1 MNMKKGKAPILL
13 LIVTIGLISA
23 LSINVEYSTMDLKK
37 FRSYQE
43 LKDFLNSRMYD
54 FRRGLYLSTLDKLGT
69 TAYVDESAV
78 GYSKTNV
85 QVEGVDEADTVK
97 TDGEYLYIT
106 AGQEVIIARTY
117 PAEEA
122 AIVARILVAGVSSQL
137 LISQDR
143 LAVFYENN
151 NQDKTFVRVYD
162 ISVKES
168 PFLVREVSTD
178 GYYVSS
184 RLVGDYAY
192 VITTKGAWIINDQV
206 SLPRISSVD
215 GNEEVDAT
223 EVYYED
229 TADNGYVFTTVLAFN
244 MQHDQQK
251 PEHTVILSGWAST
264 LYVSKRNIYLACN
277 HISTTI
283 VHRIQIENGE
293 ICIAAD
299 GEIPGT
305 VLNQFSMDEYNA
317 YFRVATTS
325 TITSPGEE
333 PFMLHLQNN
342 IYVLDM
348 DLTVVGKIEGL
359 AKGET
364 VHSARFMGS
373 SCYLVTFRKVD
384 PFFVIDLSEPTG
396 PKVLGELKVTGYS
409 DYMHMYDENHVIG
422 VGKETV
428 GADQGDFSWYQG
440 LKISLFDVTE
450 ISDPKEL
457 ARYLIG
463 DRGTNSPVLNDHK
476 AFLFNEEKHLLVI
489 PVLVAKT
496 NERNY
501 PNGVPQYAMGENV
514 WQGAYVFTVSL
525 AGREIKLKGTITHI
539 ENGDVSDYTKHVKRA
554 LYIGDVLYT
563 VSDSMVKMNSLTDL
577 SDINALT
584 LG

>member
-13 LIVTIGLISA
+13 LIVAIGLISA

-69 TAYVDESAV
+69 TTYVDESAV

-106 AGQEVIIARTY
+106 SGQEVIIARAY

-143 LAVFYENN
+143 LAVFYENHS
-151 NQDKTFVRVYD
+151 QDKTFVRVYD

-184 RLVGDYAY
+184 RLIGDYAY

-409 DYMHMYDENHVIG
+409 DYMHMCDENHVIG

-450 ISDPKEL
+450 ISDLKEL

-489 PVLVAKT
+489 PVLVAKI

>member
-184 RLVGDYAY
+184 RLIGDYAY

>member
-13 LIVTIGLISA
+13 LIVAIGLISA

-184 RLVGDYAY
+184 RLIGDYAY

-409 DYMHMYDENHVIG
+409 DYMHMCDENHVIG

-489 PVLVAKT
+489 PVLVAKI